1 MSFSLPGGQGNWRK
15 FLTLP
20 NILKEFNP
28 KLVGYATADSFTWHP
43 ESQFDIG
50 EAGAMVQDLPF
61 MTKQLVKR
69 IKKHPKVDFQKDW
82 KVSIFQFFGH
92 REYNFKLV

>member
-82 KVSIFQFFGH
+82 KVLIFQFFGH
-92 REYNFKLV
+92 